1 VNAGRRMY
9 VHHLGLFLGIGLLFF
24 PVGALI
30 SVLQYLLFRASGLD
44 ALVDSA
50 GETNAL
56 VDGLAIGLG
65 VVLTVFGLAIV
76 QSATSIAM
84 VELDAGREITALGA
98 YRKALPKL
106 GSLLGA
112 TLIAV
117 VVIAIVDLTAV
128 GLLLGIW
135 LAVRWAFLAQVIT
148 LGGTSTRSA
157 LSASSKLVRGNWWR
171 VASLLL
177 FVTVIALLLGP
188 LFGTLLLF
196 VTSASF
202 DFINLIASVVYA
214 VVLPYVAIV
223 TTYLYF
229 DLLLAQRRDE
239 ELAETGDVLPAE
251 ALPPALAPN
260 QRSTRRG
267 RVSDTGR
274 IRRAPLVVRALAV
287 AGADRVALGV
297 HRALER
303 DVGGVPAVVRVQPG
317 PLPHHVGGD
326 AGPGGRD
333 PVLLADARR
342 TLPLRDRPRVRVAAD
357 PRVPPVEAVTEH
369 PGRPVRDERVLA
381 QPPLAVRRV
390 EGVEEEQPAVV
401 VRRRAQPRRAEAADP
416 LAVVGVLA
424 EDLLEAAA
432 VDPVRVDVELGE

>member
-1 VNAGRRMY
+1 VEDGGPEVVGSSQELRPRVSLVPTHRAEYLRAYPWLGYEGRWGEEHEGFYNGPTGPNTKLQWHEPITWANDEWRDRSFVVPVGSSAGSTATGFFCGAVAAGSSLLTALVGNPSPVLIALAVLLVVLLWLTSRTRWQPSAPFRVVRRRPWGAIVNAGRRMY

-30 SVLQYLLFRASGLD
+30 SVLQYLLFHASGLD

-148 LGGTSTRSA
+148 LGGTSTSRRFRPA
-157 LSASSKLVRGNWWR
+157 ASSC
-171 VASLLL
+171 A
-177 FVTVIALLLGP
+177 
-188 LFGTLLLF
+188 GT
-196 VTSASF
+196 
-202 DFINLIASVVYA
+202 
-214 VVLPYVAIV
+214 
-223 TTYLYF
+223 
-229 DLLLAQRRDE
+229 
-239 ELAETGDVLPAE
+239 
-251 ALPPALAPN
+251 
-260 QRSTRRG
+260 
-267 RVSDTGR
+267 
-274 IRRAPLVVRALAV
+274 
-287 AGADRVALGV
+287 
-297 HRALER
+297 
-303 DVGGVPAVVRVQPG
+303 GGVW
-317 PLPHHVGGD
+317 
-326 AGPGGRD
+326 
-333 PVLLADARR
+333 RR
-342 TLPLRDRPRVRVAAD
+342 CCSS
-357 PRVPPVEAVTEH
+357 
-369 PGRPVRDERVLA
+369 
-381 QPPLAVRRV
+381 
-390 EGVEEEQPAVV
+390 
-401 VRRRAQPRRAEAADP
+401 
-416 LAVVGVLA
+416 
-424 EDLLEAAA
+424 
-432 VDPVRVDVELGE
+432 